1 MKDGIYH
8 VSFSSSTG
16 LSAEGLAVIKG
27 SSVNGGDPGYLYRG
41 QVNAEGDNLS
51 GQILIERWNPSGVS
65 VFGPMDKFELSL
77 SGRFNASS
85 STFSVSG
92 GIPDRPGLTISIN
105 GRFLSPVV

>member
-8 VSFSSSTG
+8 VSFSSSAGVSGDG
-16 LSAEGLAVIKG
+16 LVVIKG
-27 SSVNGGDPGYLYRG
+27 IFVNGGDPVCLYRG
-41 QVNAEGDNLS
+41 QFNAEGDNLS
-51 GQILIERWNPSGVS
+51 GQILIERWNPGGVS

-92 GIPDRPGLTISIN
+92 GIPGSPGLTISIN
-105 GRFLSPVV
+105 GRFLSPAV